1 MNPTFERLTFFTL
14 GGIFV
19 IFGYLLSG
27 VNTRAAPEANITE
40 FDTIFC
46 KRLIVH
52 DGTPWAEAEK
62 ISLGFSETGASELY
76 LSSASEDGRDAG
88 IYLSASEARTLL
100 EMWGF
105 PRGSG
110 LISLRCSDTGA
121 ILQTSTFNRADEE
134 VEFDEGR
141 IEDDIKEDRSGV
153 ILEATPKRASLSIEA
168 RTVVSAERSQ
178 E

>member
-76 LSSASEDGRDAG
+76 LSNASKDGRDAG

-105 PRGSG
+105 HRGSG

-134 VEFDEGR
+134 VEFG

-168 RTVVSAERSQ
+168 RSVVSAERSQ